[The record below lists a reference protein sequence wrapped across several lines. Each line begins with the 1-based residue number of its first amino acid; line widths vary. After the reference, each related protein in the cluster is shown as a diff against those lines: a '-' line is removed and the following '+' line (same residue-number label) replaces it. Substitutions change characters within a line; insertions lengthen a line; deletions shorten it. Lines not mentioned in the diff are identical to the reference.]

1 MSCRCRWR
9 SALSAIRK
17 VVDAVWLWSRCPEE
31 IESDLLVR
39 GVDIGLWHRLTINPD
54 TGAPYLSS
62 RRLLLLLEH
71 LPDDSAVKTAARG
84 GRWSDWKR
92 MLAEVANEAYRFR
105 ASYHAVHS
113 TEDNDVRFDPS
124 RVEFVDPVVAEVRA
138 ELERAE
144 AEVAAQ
150 TEPDLADA
158 GWM

>member
-1 MSCRCRWR
+1 MILKVADAAWFWLRW
-9 SALSAIRK
+9 
-17 VVDAVWLWSRCPEE
+17 PEE
-31 IESDLLVR
+31 IESDLLLR

-62 RRLLLLLEH
+62 RRLLAVLEH

-84 GRWSDWKR
+84 GRWTDWKQ

-105 ASYHAVHS
+105 ASYHAAHS
-113 TEDNDVRFDPS
+113 TDDNDVRFDPTPF
-124 RVEFVDPVVAEVRA
+124 EFVDPVVAEVRA
-138 ELERAE
+138 EVERAE